1 MIVLDDYCQNHLND
15 GLVTLSKQDLNISL
29 PSYANRSKFKCDPT
43 SQTYSITNTDI
54 VNKNKLTA
62 NQIYSANQI
71 LSTKQTKLLQ
81 NIYTGG
87 VYTQDLFA
95 LLPLKTAGLSTASS
109 FVEFGGTLQ
118 NQDRTYFGPVNIRK
132 MSVQLLNDKGNIVD
146 LNGQNWSFSFI
157 VDSLYNP
164 MTK

>member
-1 MIVLDDYCQNHLND
+1 MTV
-15 GLVTLSKQDLNISL
+15 
-29 PSYANRSKFKCDPT
+29 
-43 SQTYSITNTDI
+43 
-54 VNKNKLTA
+54 
-62 NQIYSANQI
+62 NQI